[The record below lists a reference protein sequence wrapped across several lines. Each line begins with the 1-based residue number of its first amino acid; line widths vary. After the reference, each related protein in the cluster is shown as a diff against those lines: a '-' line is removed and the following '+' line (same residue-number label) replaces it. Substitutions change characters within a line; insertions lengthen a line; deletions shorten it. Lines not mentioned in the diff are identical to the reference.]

1 MNPQVAVGLGGVDAT
16 KKVVKHPKGYL
27 RDSGLLHDLLHLR
40 DQIDLLAHPR
50 MGQSWEH
57 IVINNDE
64 AVRQLDDKL
73 IGLPFAV
80 L

>member
-1 MNPQVAVGLGGVDAT
+1 MAVGLGGVGTT

-27 RDSGLLHDLLHLR
+27 CDSGLLHDLLHLR
-40 DQIDLLAHPR
+40 DQIDSMAHPR
-50 MGQSWEH
+50 MGQSSEST
-57 IVINNDE
+57 VINNDE

-73 IGLPFAV
+73 IGLPFAM